1 MNLAQ
6 PHLLVVDDE
15 SLNRDLLRR
24 LLSGSY
30 QVSLAEDAN
39 EALELLASD
48 EGATVML
55 VLSDH
60 LMPGR
65 TGVEL
70 AREIRKLRD
79 DLPFVLLT
87 GYDADEVAAA
97 KSDGT
102 IAEIMNKPWRSAELR
117 ALIARFVR

>member
-1 MNLAQ
+1 MNSDK

-30 QVSLAEDAN
+30 HVSLAEDAN
-39 EALELLASD
+39 AALEILASD

-70 AREIRKLRD
+70 AREVRKLRD

-87 GYDADEVAAA
+87 GYDADEVADA

-102 IAEIMNKPWRSAELR
+102 IAEIMNKPWRSSELR
-117 ALIARFVR
+117 ALIARFVH